1 MTKVALAESH
11 FYAIVKVIAKLLAIR
26 IFDMKAKHL
35 TKETISGIGTFER
48 KFPEFNIGDAI
59 AVSLRIKEGGKERIQ
74 VFEGDVIAKHNKG
87 SSSTFTVRR
96 IAANGIS
103 VERIFPTYSSLIDSI
118 KFVRTG
124 KARRAKLFYMRDRI
138 GKAARVAEKVLT
150 REQKEQKKAAR
161 QKLKESAA
169 Q

>member
-1 MTKVALAESH
+1 
-11 FYAIVKVIAKLLAIR
+11 
-26 IFDMKAKHL
+26 MKAKHL
-35 TKETISGIGTFER
+35 TKETISRIGTFER

-59 AVSLRIKEGGKERIQ
+59 AVSQRIKEGGKERIQ
-74 VFEGDVIAKHNKG
+74 VFEGDVIAKHNEG
-87 SSSTFTVRR
+87 ASSTFTVRK
-96 IAANGIS
+96 IAANGIA

-150 REQKEQKKAAR
+150 REQKEQKKWHNKKQEEITA
-161 QKLKESAA
+161 K
-169 Q
+169 